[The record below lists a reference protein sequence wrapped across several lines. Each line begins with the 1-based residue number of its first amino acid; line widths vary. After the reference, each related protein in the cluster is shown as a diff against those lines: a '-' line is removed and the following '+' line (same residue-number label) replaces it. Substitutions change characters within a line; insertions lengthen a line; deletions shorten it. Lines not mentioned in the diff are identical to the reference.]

1 MHPAGSF
8 YLRQRKAPRMSNQ
21 KKIRRLLL
29 VTAFMGIVALLLFL
43 KEWNKK
49 PNRVDRSTEIEISI
63 SSEDLLAS
71 FISDEAAANA
81 AYIEKT
87 IEVQGKVKEI
97 SFLNNR
103 YTVILQGKGEYSCL
117 MCDMDPEQMAQ
128 IQSIQKGD
136 MITLRGICKGFLM
149 DAILLNCILINQP
162 NE

>member
-8 YLRQRKAPRMSNQ
+8 YLRQRKVLRMPHQ
-21 KKIRRLLL
+21 KKIKILLL
-29 VTAFMGIVALLLFL
+29 VTALLGSVALLLFV
-43 KEWNKK
+43 KEWNSP
-49 PNRVDRSTEIEISI
+49 PNVVDTSAEIEISI

-71 FISDEAAANA
+71 FISDEAAASA
-81 AYIEKT
+81 AYVEKT
-87 IEVQGKVKEI
+87 IEVQGRVKEI

-103 YTVILQGKGEYSCL
+103 YTVILQGKGEFSCL
-117 MCDMDPEQMAQ
+117 MCDMNPEQMEQ

-136 MITLRGICKGFLM
+136 VITLRGICKGFLM

>member
-8 YLRQRKAPRMSNQ
+8 YLRQRKALRMPHQ
-21 KKIRRLLL
+21 KKIKTLLL
-29 VTAFMGIVALLLFL
+29 VTALLGSVALLLFV
-43 KEWNKK
+43 KEWNRA
-49 PNRVDRSTEIEISI
+49 PNKVDTSEEIEISI

-71 FISDEAAANA
+71 FISDEVAASA
-81 AYIEKT
+81 AYVEKT
-87 IEVQGKVKEI
+87 IEVQGRVKEI

-117 MCDMDPEQMAQ
+117 MCDMNTEQMEQ

-136 MITLRGICKGFLM
+136 VITLRGICKGFLM